1 MADITNFNIGR
12 GESFKILVE
21 IINEIKV
28 SPGIIQ
34 ATSQDL
40 TNVEFVGAMK
50 ETYSSDVTAIEFNIQ
65 KIQPFSSGA
74 IFVSLT
80 PEQTAALESRKYVYN
95 VDMVSGSITTRRI
108 LEGSF
113 MIRPTAIGY

>member
-21 IINEIKV
+21 IINETKV
-28 SPGIIQ
+28 SPGTIL
-34 ATSQDL
+34 ATPQDL
-40 TNVEFVGAMK
+40 NSVEFVGAMK
-50 ETYSSDVTAIEFNIQ
+50 ETYSSDETAAEFSVQ
-65 KIQPFSSGA
+65 KIEPFSSGA

-95 VDMVSGSITTRRI
+95 LDMVSGSVAVRRI

-113 MIRPTAIGY
+113 MVRPTAIG

>member
-21 IINEIKV
+21 IINETKI
-28 SPGIIQ
+28 SS
-34 ATSQDL
+34 SQSIALPQNL

-50 ETYSSDVTAIEFNIQ
+50 ETYSTDVIAAQFTVLKIE
-65 KIQPFSSGA
+65 PFSSGA

-80 PEQTAALESRKYVYN
+80 PEQTSALLSKKYVYN
-95 VDMVSGSITTRRI
+95 VDMISGSATARRI

-113 MIRPTAIGY
+113 MIRPTATG

>member
-21 IINEIKV
+21 IINETKV
-28 SPGIIQ
+28 APGTIL

-40 TNVEFVGAMK
+40 TGIEFVGAMK
-50 ETYSSDVTAIEFNIQ
+50 ETYSSDETAVLFNIH

-74 IFVSLT
+74 IFLSLT
-80 PEQTAALESRKYVYN
+80 PEQTSTLESRKYVYN
-95 VDMVSGSITTRRI
+95 VDMVSGSVTTRRI

-113 MIRPTAIGY
+113 MVRPTAIG